1 MATLNRRDFLKA
13 SAALAAGATL
23 AGTARW
29 LEPVSA
35 QAPGKPNILMLV
47 FDACS
52 ARHLSLYGYARQTTP
67 NLEKFAERAFVYH
80 RHHSDGNFTTSGT
93 ASMLTGLHPWTHRA
107 FNYRGMV
114 ERRRVDRNLFQQMG
128 SGYTRLAF
136 TQNLW
141 ADILLSQFESGLDVH
156 LPCDAFSHSTR
167 SFLQPY
173 DLPSDRSLAYYV
185 FQDFLNLRVDDK
197 YPYPGSLLVASADL
211 LRALTTDR
219 HQISD
224 EYPRGMPTNYDF
236 LYENSTVFQGISN
249 LVRNRLMQ
257 AQPYLAY
264 IHLWSPHEP
273 YNARREFVGAFSED
287 IPLPAKPRH
296 PLAGNDYPIED
307 LKLHRRNYDEFLAD
321 LDAEFGRLISDLE
334 RAGALENTYVIV
346 TSDHGEMFER
356 GEVGHASALMYAPVT
371 HIPLL
376 ISAPGQRTRRDFYS
390 LTGNIDLLPT
400 LLHIAG
406 APIPSWAEGKLL
418 PGLGGTGDPSRSLFP
433 MAAKD
438 NPAFQRLERATFT
451 LIKGDYELFY
461 FTGYPRRADSFEL
474 YHLQEDPDELQDLF
488 SKDITVA
495 SRMKDE
501 LLEAIRRANR
511 RD

>member
-1 MATLNRRDFLKA
+1 MAA
-13 SAALAAGATL
+13 SVTL

-29 LEPVSA
+29 LAPASF
-35 QAPGKPNILMLV
+35 QPPGKPNVLILV

-52 ARHLSLYGYARQTTP
+52 AHHLSLYGYSRETTP
-67 NLEKFAERAFVYH
+67 NLTRFAERACVYH

-107 FNYRGMV
+107 FNYRGMID
-114 ERRRVDRNLFQQMG
+114 RRRADRNLFKQIG

-141 ADILLSQFESGLDVH
+141 ADILLSQFEADLDIH
-156 LPCDAFSHSTR
+156 LPCDAFSHSPR
-167 SFLQPY
+167 SFLQPHH
-173 DLPSDRSLAYYV
+173 LPSDRSLAYYV
-185 FQDFLNLRVDDK
+185 FQDFLNLRVDDQH
-197 YPYPGSLLVASADL
+197 PYPGSLLVASADL
-211 LRALTTDR
+211 FRALTTDR
-219 HQISD
+219 RQVSN

-236 LYENSTVFQGISN
+236 LYENPSVFQGISD
-249 LVRNRLMQ
+249 LVRNRLIRT
-257 AQPYLAY
+257 QPYLAY
-264 IHLWSPHEP
+264 IHIWSPHEP
-273 YNARREFVGAFSED
+273 YNARREFVGAFPDD

-296 PLAGNDYPIED
+296 PLAGNNYPIAE
-307 LKLHRRNYDEFLAD
+307 LNVHRRSYDEFIAD
-321 LDAEFGRLISDLE
+321 LDAEFGRLMSDLE

-346 TSDHGEMFER
+346 TSDHGELFER

-371 HIPLL
+371 HIPLV
-376 ISAPGQRTRRDFYS
+376 ISAPGQRTRRDFHS
-390 LTGNIDLLPT
+390 LTSNVDLLPT

-406 APIPSWAEGKLL
+406 AAIPSWVDGELL
-418 PGLGGTGDPSRSLFP
+418 PGFGGTEDPSRSLFP

-438 NPAFQRLERATFT
+438 NPAFQPLERATFT

-461 FTGYPRRADSFEL
+461 FRGYPRRADFFEL

-501 LLEAIRRANR
+501 LLEAIHRANR